1 MQDGEEKEIG
11 RCLGLRAL
19 GDGIGGNMIRRR
31 KQFSITL
38 PEEMVLQ
45 LDMLA
50 DVAGISRSRV
60 IENILSK
67 LLDVTEV
74 YDNGKENRGEEA

>member
-1 MQDGEEKEIG
+1 
-11 RCLGLRAL
+11 
-19 GDGIGGNMIRRR
+19 MIRRR

-50 DVAGISRSRV
+50 DAAGISRSRV

-67 LLDVTEV
+67 LLDTEV
-74 YDNGKENRGEEA
+74 YENGKENRGEEA

>member
-1 MQDGEEKEIG
+1 
-11 RCLGLRAL
+11 
-19 GDGIGGNMIRRR
+19 MIRRR

-74 YDNGKENRGEEA
+74 YENGKENRGEEA

>member
-1 MQDGEEKEIG
+1 M
-11 RCLGLRAL
+11 
-19 GDGIGGNMIRRR
+19 RRR

-38 PEEMVLQ
+38 PAEMVMQ

-50 DVAGISRSRV
+50 DVTGISRARV

-67 LLDVTEV
+67 LLDDTEV
-74 YDNGKENRGEEA
+74 RNNGKENGRNEA

>member
-1 MQDGEEKEIG
+1 
-11 RCLGLRAL
+11 
-19 GDGIGGNMIRRR
+19 MIRRR

-67 LLDVTEV
+67 LLDTEV
-74 YDNGKENRGEEA
+74 YENGKENRGEEA